1 MTVDKDWIPAKF
13 VKDENGNETILE
25 WYKRT
30 DFRFTEP
37 FFIDT
42 INRFAWE
49 LEKKTSD
56 GHELLHYL
64 KELDLPDPSGFIF
77 HLSRCGSTLVSQMLS
92 KDPQN
97 LVLSEPWA
105 AEQVLGLPHLSIS
118 KKIAM
123 FVGAMRAYAASM
135 KDPEKKLYVKLASE
149 EWLPWLKTIY
159 PNTPWIF
166 IFRDPNDII
175 RSNLKDQPAW
185 LQEIQDE
192 NEKRKAIFE
201 KLNYQMETSLKYIHS
216 AEMLVQYEDIDLNF
230 PSKLMKAFKI
240 QETPELSAA
249 MIRTLFWY
257 SKKTNVSW
265 LAKKAEEEASETIQF
280 EAPPHFS
287 NLYKEFQR
295 ISKLHTDRIH
305 INLDGLKYTASLIRT
320 GKSID
325 NQELIDAGIS
335 SKDSLD
341 CELMRKKILIDNFI
355 HEFEGRRVLE
365 LGPNAGAF
373 SSTLAEYAS
382 ELTVIE
388 NNEKCIPF
396 LKERLPSH
404 VKILQEDI
412 HHYLWKL
419 KPGDYDVIVCAGVLY
434 HSASPFYI
442 LEAMAYLK
450 PKKILIDSLLA
461 PDGSDVALSLMYPV
475 NVNNYRY
482 NAFPDSRMAILLGE
496 NMIDRAMRNLGY
508 TEPLAISK
516 SECELPVDKSSKYFD
531 RWKVSYSKWWKSE
544 N

>member
-1 MTVDKDWIPAKF
+1 MNIDKDWIPTKF
-13 VKDENGNETILE
+13 IKDENGNETILE
-25 WYKRT
+25 WYRRT

-42 INRFAWE
+42 MNRFGWE

-64 KELDLPDPSGFIF
+64 KDLDLPDPSGFIF

-92 KDPQN
+92 KDPNN

-135 KDPEKKLYVKLASE
+135 KSPEKKLYVKLASE

-185 LQEIQDE
+185 LLEIKDE
-192 NEKRKAIFE
+192 HEKRKAIIE
-201 KLNYQMETSLKYIHS
+201 KLNYQMETSLKYVHS

-265 LAKKAEEEASETIQF
+265 IAKQAEEEASEKIHF
-280 EAPPHFS
+280 EVPPHFAT
-287 NLYKEFQR
+287 LYKEFQR
-295 ISKLHTDRIH
+295 ISKLPNDRMH
-305 INLDGLKYTASLIRT
+305 INLGGLQYTASLIRT

-325 NQELIDAGIS
+325 SAQLIEAGIS

-341 CELMRKKILIDNFI
+341 CEPQRKKILIDDFI
-355 HEFEGRRVLE
+355 HEFEGKKVLE

-373 SSTLAEYAS
+373 SATLAEYAS

-396 LKERLPSH
+396 LKERLPEN
-404 VKILQEDI
+404 VKIFKEDI

-419 KPGDYDVIVCAGVLY
+419 KPGEFDVIVCAGVLY
-434 HSASPFYI
+434 HSASPFFI
-442 LEAMAYLK
+442 LEALAFLK

-475 NVNNYRY
+475 NDKNYRY
-482 NAFPDSRMAILLGE
+482 NEYPDSRAAVLLSE
-496 NMIDRAMRNLGY
+496 NMIDRAMRNLGF
-508 TEPLAISK
+508 TSPLTISK

-531 RWKVSYSKWWKSE
+531 RWKTSYSKWWTAE